1 VQPGEVGVRGRRVDH
16 QQPGGLGTG
25 VAEGV
30 GSAAR
35 DEHEALASDGELVAV
50 DDDGDHPVEN
60 EVGLGAVRVAVRRRT
75 ASARGQ
81 GALHQRQVTAVEL
94 GGGLEEHLAAAS
106 TVVRVTFAGT
116 KNHRGRLLTSM
127 LHGIAQTQGTAST
140 VSTGTLADGYVNTT
154 NARWRFPFPGGRQ

>member
-1 VQPGEVGVRGRRVDH
+1 
-16 QQPGGLGTG
+16 
-25 VAEGV
+25 V

-35 DEHEALASDGELVAV
+35 DEDEPLASDRQLVAV

-75 ASARGQ
+75 ASAGGQ

-106 TVVRVTFAGT
+106 AIVLVTFTGA
-116 KNHRGRLLTSM
+116 KDHRGRLLTSM
-127 LHGIAQTQGTAST
+127 RPAP
-140 VSTGTLADGYVNTT
+140 VSAV
-154 NARWRFPFPGGRQ
+154 RR

>member
-1 VQPGEVGVRGRRVDH
+1 VDH
-16 QQPGGLGTG
+16 QQSGGLGTG

-35 DEHEALASDGELVAV
+35 DEDEPLASDGELVAF

-106 TVVRVTFAGT
+106 AIVRVTFTGA
-116 KNHRGRLLTSM
+116 KDHRGRLLTSM
-127 LHGIAQTQGTAST
+127 RPAP
-140 VSTGTLADGYVNTT
+140 VSAV
-154 NARWRFPFPGGRQ
+154 RR

>member
-1 VQPGEVGVRGRRVDH
+1 VDH

-127 LHGIAQTQGTAST
+127 LHGIAVALDDDCGLSGDRDHAGAVAGADSLL
-140 VSTGTLADGYVNTT
+140 TGHSAETLGK
-154 NARWRFPFPGGRQ
+154 PKGPPPP